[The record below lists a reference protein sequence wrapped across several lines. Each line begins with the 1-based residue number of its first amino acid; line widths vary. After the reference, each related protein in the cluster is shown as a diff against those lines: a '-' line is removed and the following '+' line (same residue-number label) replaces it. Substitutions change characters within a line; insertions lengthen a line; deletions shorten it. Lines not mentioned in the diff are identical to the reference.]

1 MNDKPF
7 MPEKEMLS
15 DVLSSQ
21 KQVTENYNT
30 FANECAGKQLRED
43 AMTLLREEHD
53 IQFDIFEEMHSRGWY
68 MTPAAEQQK
77 INRQNQIR
85 KHRGKPLS
93 PHYFDIFYN

>member
-30 FANECAGKQLRED
+30 FANEWGNSSAR
-43 AMTLLREEHD
+43 
-53 IQFDIFEEMHSRGWY
+53 
-68 MTPAAEQQK
+68 TP
-77 INRQNQIR
+77 
-85 KHRGKPLS
+85 
-93 PHYFDIFYN
+93 

>member
-1 MNDKPF
+1 

-77 INRQNQIR
+77 INTAKTKFENIA
-85 KHRGKPLS
+85 GSL
-93 PHYFDIFYN
+93 

>member
-21 KQVTENYNT
+21 KQVTEKYNT

-77 INRQNQIR
+77 INTAKTKFENIA
-85 KHRGKPLS
+85 GSL
-93 PHYFDIFYN
+93 